1 MKRSSVPVFA
11 ACLMIAALTATV
23 LSQDGPG
30 ASPPDDPMIAI
41 DGAKDPEKVPEWFVW
56 REAFRIMA
64 APPEPEIPMP
74 IPTPIWHVTS
84 PGQRMVIRRTALRL
98 SARDDALMDV
108 AVKLLDGANAENM
121 PARAERMDSL
131 EMERRRETLAGRDQ
145 LLAALPVE
153 AQVALRSF
161 VDEIRKGTKF
171 LVRKSQM
178 TQYMLP
184 E

>member
-1 MKRSSVPVFA
+1 MNRSSVPILVVCLA
-11 ACLMIAALTATV
+11 ATMTATGPP
-23 LSQDGPG
+23 QDRP
-30 ASPPDDPMIAI
+30 AAAPPDDPMIAI

-64 APPEPEIPMP
+64 APPEREIPMP
-74 IPTPIWHVTS
+74 IPTPVWQVTS
-84 PGQRMVIRRTALRL
+84 PEQRMVIRRAALRL
-98 SARDDALMDV
+98 SARDDGLMDV
-108 AVKLLDGANAENM
+108 AVKLLDGVNAENM
-121 PARAERMDSL
+121 AARAERMDSL

-153 AQVALRSF
+153 AQVALRTF

-171 LVRKSQM
+171 LVRKSKMAQH
-178 TQYMLP
+178 MLP

>member
-1 MKRSSVPVFA
+1 MKRRSVSSF
-11 ACLMIAALTATV
+11 ACLMVAALTAAV
-23 LSQDGPG
+23 LCQDGPG

-64 APPEPEIPMP
+64 APPDAKIPMP
-74 IPTPIWHVTS
+74 IPTPIWQVTS
-84 PGQRMVIRRTALRL
+84 PDQRMAIRRAALRL
-98 SARDDALMDV
+98 SAKDDALMDV
-108 AVKLLDGANAENM
+108 AVKLLDGVNPENM
-121 PARAERMDSL
+121 KARAERMDSL
-131 EMERRRETLAGRDQ
+131 EMERRLETLAGRNQ

-153 AQVALRSF
+153 AQAALRSF

-171 LVRKSQM
+171 LVRKSKMAQH
-178 TQYMLP
+178 MLP

>member
-1 MKRSSVPVFA
+1 
-11 ACLMIAALTATV
+11 
-23 LSQDGPG
+23 
-30 ASPPDDPMIAI
+30 
-41 DGAKDPEKVPEWFVW
+41 
-56 REAFRIMA
+56 
-64 APPEPEIPMP
+64 MP
-74 IPTPIWHVTS
+74 IPTPVWHVTS